1 MLKTAEAGQRG
12 QGPFQHSPFLSMGQD
27 YISGQPDVSGN
38 DLQSSGVPSS
48 SRGGRQCRPSRSV
61 KGKLPR
67 DKFEDPAIAG
77 TSNLSRG
84 SVATMRHPNQ
94 T

>member
-61 KGKLPR
+61 KGKLPQ
-67 DKFEDPAIAG
+67 K
-77 TSNLSRG
+77 NL
-84 SVATMRHPNQ
+84 
-94 T
+94 